1 MILLSF
7 ILVLYRRHLQSVAAN
22 VCALVAVTIA
32 VGCGTT
38 ATAQQPG
45 SFNGSTFQPATRQ
58 IKVISTKLRGFGIPI
73 KVDPTD
79 PQFIEVQLYVSK
91 DAGKS
96 WQFLDRKP
104 TSAREFAFQSDGDG
118 EYLFA
123 LKTLNVDGQLLPD
136 GDVQPELKIVVDT
149 SPPQLDFRI
158 ESDPAGRVAC
168 RWTAI
173 DSHLNPKSLKIQYR
187 SNADHPS
194 EGWKTVPANFA
205 SNVNNGTWSD
215 QIAWWPD
222 TTDQQLE
229 VNLQIADYAG
239 NAVSLDRRV
248 TVQKTAWRHKSSGST
263 LDDANNKPSNLICEN
278 GVCRLD
284 RSAPKEERQVAA
296 ASPWHKAIKPL
307 IETAPSSVAS
317 APNHG
322 SGSRNAAGGSMTKSP
337 GPWNLKPASPPKTAV
352 TAQPPRKPRKVIGS
366 QAHYAAPP
374 MPTGWTQAD
383 QQQLVMQQAR
393 PASPPAQ
400 PAPFSSASPQ
410 RSQTPDVISWNS
422 EVVSRGAET
431 HEFQGTTMAPSPTV
445 PPLPLTPSAQS
456 WHGGSSNAS
465 TMKTE
470 GDMVVAQSSTN
481 WPKNQWPG
489 PEKTSV
495 DPPTSQFAPSANV
508 AGVGNERIAT
518 TKPQSLGRLRDYPKT
533 PFPPVPEPSSNNR
546 TTTPFRNSGFGQ
558 ADADQSRSA
567 PTSMSG
573 QASDSNT
580 QIISSKRFRL
590 NYDIDAIDPSGV
602 GQIDL
607 WMTRDGGQSWELWGQ
622 DPDNVSP
629 FPVEVQ
635 TEGMYGFRIVV
646 RSVDGLAGRGPT
658 RGDSADMWIQVDVT
672 SPLTKI
678 TSVPYGRGRE
688 AGKLVINYSVNDA
701 NLSLRP
707 NRLTWS
713 RSPEGPWTLIE
724 EGLRNEGRY
733 LWSVD
738 RNTPDRIFLRLE
750 SHDRA
755 GNRGVHN
762 LSQAIDVSG
771 LVPRGTIYGVEPVGR

>member
-7 ILVLYRRHLQSVAAN
+7 ILVLLRRYLQSVAADA
-22 VCALVAVTIA
+22 CALVAVAIA
-32 VGCGTT
+32 VGCGSA
-38 ATAQQPG
+38 ATAQQP
-45 SFNGSTFQPATRQ
+45 SSSNGSTFQPATRQ

-91 DAGKS
+91 DVGKS

-168 RWTAI
+168 RWTAT

-194 EGWKTVPANFA
+194 EGWKTVPANFQ

-229 VNLQIADYAG
+229 VNLQIADHAG

-248 TVQKTAWRHKSSGST
+248 TVQKTAWRHKASGST

-284 RSAPKEERQVAA
+284 RSAPKEEQQIAS
-296 ASPWHKAIKPL
+296 ASPWHKTIKPV
-307 IETAPSSVAS
+307 IETAPSAVAS
-317 APNHG
+317 VPNQG
-322 SGSRNAAGGSMTKSP
+322 NGSRTAAGGSMTKSP
-337 GPWNLKPASPPKTAV
+337 RRWNLQPASPPKSAT
-352 TAQPPRKPRKVIGS
+352 QPPQQPRKVIGS
-366 QAHYAAPP
+366 QAHYATPP
-374 MPTGWTQAD
+374 MPTGWSQAD
-383 QQQLVMQQAR
+383 QQQLTRQQAR
-393 PASPPAQ
+393 AASPPAQ
-400 PAPFSSASPQ
+400 STPFASASPQ
-410 RSQTPDVISWNS
+410 TSQTPDVISWNS
-422 EVVSRGAET
+422 EVVSRGRPT
-431 HEFQGTTMAPSPTV
+431 NEFTGSTLSPSPSV
-445 PPLPLTPSAQS
+445 PPLPSAPPVQP
-456 WHGGSSNAS
+456 WQRAESNAS
-465 TMKTE
+465 TMETK
-470 GDMVVAQSSTN
+470 GDMVIAQSSTRS
-481 WPKNQWPG
+481 PKNQWPG
-489 PEKTSV
+489 PEKTSF
-495 DPPTSQFAPSANV
+495 DRPNSQFAPQANV
-508 AGVGNERIAT
+508 ADAVNERIAT
-518 TKPQSLGRLRDYPKT
+518 TKPQSLGQLREYPKT
-533 PFPPVPEPSSNNR
+533 PYPPVPNPPTTNR
-546 TTTPFRNSGFGQ
+546 ATTPFRNSGFGQ
-558 ADADQSRSA
+558 SGGDESRSA
-567 PTSMSG
+567 PASMGG

-688 AGKLVINYSVNDA
+688 AGKLVINYAVNDA

-707 NRLTWS
+707 NRLSWS

-733 LWSVD
+733 LWTVD